1 MSTPLEAIYLLEDK
15 LKNLLHKYE
24 FLKEE
29 NQVLRKDNAKLQ
41 GLLEE
46 KTHDLTIKQ
55 EEYQLLK
62 VAKTM
67 RGSNEEN
74 RKETK
79 QKINTLVRE
88 IDKCISLL
96 NS

>member
-29 NQVLRKDNAKLQ
+29 NQVLRENHAKLY

-46 KTHDLTIKQ
+46 KTQELKIKQ

-62 VAKTM
+62 VVKTM
-67 RGSNEEN
+67 QGSSEN

>member
-1 MSTPLEAIYLLEDK
+1 M
-15 LKNLLHKYE
+15 HKYE

-29 NQVLRKDNAKLQ
+29 NQVLRENHAKLH

-46 KTHDLTIKQ
+46 KTQELKIKQ

-62 VAKTM
+62 VVKTM
-67 RGSNEEN
+67 QGSSEN

>member
-15 LKNLLHKYE
+15 LKNLLYKYD

-29 NQVLRKDNAKLQ
+29 NQILLENHAKLHVILQ
-41 GLLEE
+41 E
-46 KTHDLTIKQ
+46 KTQELKIKQ
-55 EEYQLLK
+55 EEYNLLK
-62 VAKTM
+62 IAKTIE
-67 RGSNEEN
+67 GSKEN
-74 RKETK
+74 KKETK

>member
-29 NQVLRKDNAKLQ
+29 NQVLRENHAKLH

-46 KTHDLTIKQ
+46 KTQELKIKQ

-62 VAKTM
+62 VVKTM
-67 RGSNEEN
+67 QGSSEN

>member
-29 NQVLRKDNAKLQ
+29 NQVLRKNHAKLH

-46 KTHDLTIKQ
+46 KTQELKIKQ

-62 VAKTM
+62 VVKTM
-67 RGSNEEN
+67 QGSSEN

>member
-29 NQVLRKDNAKLQ
+29 NQVLRGNHAKLH

-46 KTHDLTIKQ
+46 KTQELKIKQ

-62 VAKTM
+62 VVKTM
-67 RGSNEEN
+67 QGSSEN

>member
-15 LKNLLHKYE
+15 LKILLHKYQ

-29 NQVLRKDNAKLQ
+29 NQVLRENHAKLHV
-41 GLLEE
+41 LLEE
-46 KTHDLTIKQ
+46 KTQELKIKQ

-62 VAKTM
+62 VVKTIQ
-67 RGSNEEN
+67 GSSEN